1 MTIECMSGQP
11 LLQIEKLSVQLPT
24 ARGTVHA
31 VRNVSFS
38 IQHGEML
45 ALVGESGC
53 GKSVTAQAL
62 TNLLPNSANITA
74 QRATFNQQSLL
85 IKKYQR
91 GIAMIFQ
98 NPMATFN
105 PVLTIGYQIA
115 EPLRQLHG
123 YNRKDAEQETVRL
136 LERMRIV
143 DAKNKAQ
150 RYAHEFS
157 GGMLQRAAIAMAL
170 ACKPQLL
177 IADEPTTALDI
188 STQHEVMALL
198 AELRTEQELAI
209 LFITHDLGLVSRHA
223 DRIAV
228 MYAGEIIE
236 TANTNDVLT
245 NPAHPYTR
253 ALLAALPK
261 PDTTR
266 LLALEGSPPDLR
278 FPPAAC
284 AFAERCSQV
293 MPVCTQ
299 SSPPVVVAQH
309 AARCWLH
316 ESDSTNERKN
326 P

>member
-1 MTIECMSGQP
+1 MTQVEP

-38 IQHGEML
+38 IQQGEML

-53 GKSVTAQAL
+53 GKSVTAQSITGLLPDSAVV
-62 TNLLPNSANITA
+62 TAQCASFKQKNLLHAG
-74 QRATFNQQSLL
+74 
-85 IKKYQR
+85 YQR

-123 YNRKDAEQETVRL
+123 YNRKDAEQEAVRL
-136 LERMRIV
+136 LERMKIV
-143 DAKNKAQ
+143 DAKSKAQ

-198 AELRTEQELAI
+198 AELRAEQELAI

-236 TANTNDVLT
+236 TANTNDVLKS
-245 NPAHPYTR
+245 PAHPYTR
-253 ALLAALPK
+253 ALLAALPM

-284 AFAERCSQV
+284 AFAERCTQV
-293 MPVCTQ
+293 MPICTQ
-299 SSPPVVVAQH
+299 QPPPVVEAQH

-316 ESDSTNERKN
+316 KAGSTHE
-326 P
+326 

>member
-1 MTIECMSGQP
+1 MSS
-11 LLQIEKLSVQLPT
+11 LLDIEKLSVQLPT

-31 VRNVSFS
+31 VRDVSFT
-38 IQHGEML
+38 IAQGEML

-62 TNLLPNSANITA
+62 THLLPNSAIITA
-74 QRATFNQQSLL
+74 QRATFDKQSLL
-85 IKKYQR
+85 SKKYQC

-98 NPMATFN
+98 NPMTTFN

-123 YNRKDAEQETVRL
+123 YNRKDAEQETIRL
-136 LERMRIV
+136 LERMKIT
-143 DAKNKAQ
+143 DATQKAQ

-198 AELRTEQELAI
+198 AELRTEHALAI

-236 TANTNDVLT
+236 TANTNDVLKS
-245 NPAHPYTR
+245 PAHPYTR
-253 ALLAALPK
+253 ALLAALPT
-261 PDTTR
+261 PDTKR

-278 FPPAAC
+278 SPPAAC
-284 AFAERCSQV
+284 AFAERCAQV
-293 MPVCTQ
+293 MPICTQ
-299 SSPPVVVAQH
+299 QPPPVVDKQH

-316 ESDSTNERKN
+316 EAQKA
-326 P
+326 

>member
-1 MTIECMSGQP
+1 MTLECMTHAP
-11 LLQIEKLSVQLPT
+11 LLQIEQLCVNLPT
-24 ARGTVHA
+24 TRGTVHA
-31 VRNVSFS
+31 VRDVSFT
-38 IQHGEML
+38 IAQGEML

-74 QRATFNQQSLL
+74 QRATFNQQLL
-85 IKKYQR
+85 LSKKYQC

-123 YNRKDAEQETVRL
+123 YNRKDAEQETIRL
-136 LERMRIV
+136 LERMKIM
-143 DAKNKAQ
+143 DATQKAQ

-198 AELRTEQELAI
+198 AELRAEQELAI

-223 DRIAV
+223 DRIAA

-236 TANTNDVLT
+236 TANTNDVLK

-253 ALLAALPK
+253 ALLAALPA

-284 AFAERCSQV
+284 AFAERCAQV
-293 MPVCTQ
+293 MPICTQ
-299 SSPPVVVAQH
+299 QPPPVIEAQH

-316 ESDSTNERKN
+316 EAQKA
-326 P
+326 